1 MFSSTNTGGFEED
14 GHFISTTSLY
24 FDLDKNVNQYPY
36 TTYNVALWVSRCKPT
51 YMYVVV
57 WLENKP
63 VHVQKS
69 MHAQSTNWMAR
80 WASLPLAQKSA
91 CT

>member
-1 MFSSTNTGGFEED
+1 MLKLLYFAFAYLVTSKGDMGHMFSSTNTGWFEED

-24 FDLDKNVNQYPY
+24 FDLYKNVNQYSY

-63 VHVQKS
+63 VHVQKVC
-69 MHAQSTNWMAR
+69 M
-80 WASLPLAQKSA
+80 
-91 CT
+91 